1 MGQGLL
7 PHAKRMVSIND
18 EIWSNMTAPK
28 FDGEVNMGVPH
39 DIFKPFMPAIL
50 RSFSR
55 SCPNVNLVLHSS
67 ATSSLLEQ
75 LHAGE
80 LDVVLYNRA
89 NTRKGNAAC

>member
-1 MGQGLL
+1 
-7 PHAKRMVSIND
+7 MVSIND
-18 EIWSNMTAPK
+18 EIWSNMTAPE